1 MEKALIYIR
10 ETPILSEQEKRRFFK
25 SANLNL
31 GVTALCLSG
40 GAGFG
45 YCEFIIKLFNVTL
58 GLTTE
63 KDHFGVVKAFAQA
76 DLLPRVITGTSAGQ

>member
-1 MEKALIYIR
+1 MLITALIICHEGYITEVEKALIYVR

-45 YCEFIIKLFNVTL
+45 YCTFTIQGDLSNVDINSDIQIIL
-58 GLTTE
+58 GW
-63 KDHFGVVKAFAQA
+63 
-76 DLLPRVITGTSAGQ
+76 